1 MISADKAIP
10 LGLLINELVTNA
22 VKHAYP
28 DGSGKIDVSG
38 EQRGQDLHVD
48 ISDQGIGLPKDF
60 DIDEPRASLGFKVIK
75 SLLDAGVMLVFSSDA
90 PVSAFQPLISIE
102 ASVAEQTGTGQ
113 PYAPQEA
120 ISVEDGIRRY
130 VHLGT
135 GNYNPTSARLY
146 TDLGLFTCN
155 EEIGADVSDLFNHLT
170 GYSAKKS
177 YRKLLVAP
185 QSLRSGLE
193 RLIRLEIERHREHG
207 DGHLIFK
214 MNALEDPGMIRLLY
228 EASQAGVEIDLIV
241 RGVCSLR
248 PGVPGVSETIRV
260 KSILGRFLEHSRI
273 YYFHNGGDEKFYLG
287 SADLMPRNLNR
298 RVEVL
303 FPVEDRA
310 IARRLHDKIIAK

>member
-1 MISADKAIP
+1 MAMVVRREGDS
-10 LGLLINELVTNA
+10 
-22 VKHAYP
+22 
-28 DGSGKIDVSG
+28 
-38 EQRGQDLHVD
+38 
-48 ISDQGIGLPKDF
+48 
-60 DIDEPRASLGFKVIK
+60 
-75 SLLDAGVMLVFSSDA
+75 
-90 PVSAFQPLISIE
+90 
-102 ASVAEQTGTGQ
+102 
-113 PYAPQEA
+113 
-120 ISVEDGIRRY
+120 IRRY

-135 GNYNPTSARLY
+135 GNYNPTTARLY

-185 QSLRSGLE
+185 HSLRTGLE
-193 RLIRLEIERHREHG
+193 RLIRTEIERHREHG

-228 EASQAGVEIDLIV
+228 EASRAGVDVDLLV

-260 KSILGRFLEHSRI
+260 RSILGRFLEHSRI
-273 YYFHNGGDEKFYLG
+273 FYFHNGGEELIYLG

-303 FPVEDRA
+303 FPVEDRSLV
-310 IARRLHDKIIAK
+310 RRLRDRILARYLDDETGARLMQPDGTFRRPKRQAGRKPPSTQSWFLKTHEA